1 MADSVNVFPAGLRVT
16 DADGNPVAG
25 AKLKFFEAGTSTP
38 LTVYS
43 DDALTASLGTV
54 VYCDSA
60 GYPVTAEGGSTKTLI
75 YAGTTDY
82 KLTIT
87 DVDDVTIAEH
97 DDNPGALD
105 TSGFTVTSAA
115 PSMPVVT
122 RATSSWSVASDA
134 PGTLYRCNVAGSS
147 QTVSFP
153 SAVTA
158 GDGYLFGLQYD
169 GLASSNTVTYQA
181 VAGQTIADGADAG
194 SAAGTLTEHGQTKWF
209 VSDGAGWRVA
219 FAKQGRLD
227 RGLMIV
233 IADRLTAPPTS
244 PTAGARYIINGTPS
258 GTWAA
263 LGFAENDIVEANGQ
277 GGWIQYNPEAD
288 SGWIAFVQ
296 DEDVNYQYQSS
307 GWVSLSNITAPATS
321 YVPTAIFRYQQTSG
335 TAGGT
340 ATQGSWQTYP
350 IATFLNSGA
359 SNVISGAALASNKIS
374 GLPVG
379 RYKVD
384 GGAVFYSTDRSQLRL
399 YNVTTST
406 EVFVGAVG
414 NPQTDGSNYFGSAF
428 VDLCGE
434 FEVTDAAHEYRI
446 EYQVSRP
453 KSSDGLGKSGSWGT
467 EVYGTFVF
475 SDAARVQGPQGAQGA
490 QGSTGRD
497 AGHWRYT
504 FSTADTSETD
514 PGSGAFKLDNG
525 TVASVTELY
534 ISATDA
540 DSGDADAFWATVDD
554 STSTIKGQ
562 LVFRKASTP
571 GTFLILDV
579 DAAVTDNTGWW
590 TVPVAYNSG
599 ALPSNADSMLLTFV
613 PTGDAGVVT
622 AGIVFD
628 LDGGASNIEA
638 DAKARV
644 QVPFACTIQEA
655 TLVADATGSIV
666 VDVWKDTYANYP
678 PTVANTI
685 TAAAKPT
692 LSSAQKYQDATLTG
706 WTTSIAAGDF
716 LVANVD
722 SASGINHA
730 ILTLKV
736 QRS

>member
-1 MADSVNVFPAGLRVT
+1 MADSINVFPPSLRVT

-43 DDALTASLGTV
+43 DDGLTTSLGTV

-87 DVDDVTIAEH
+87 DADDVTIAEH

-115 PSMPVVT
+115 PSMPVLT

-169 GLASSNTVTYQA
+169 GPASSNTVTYQT
-181 VAGQTIADGADAG
+181 VSGQTIADGADAE
-194 SAAGTLTEHGQTKWF
+194 AASGTLTENGQTKWF

-227 RGLMIV
+227 RGLVIV
-233 IADRLTAPPTS
+233 IADRLTAAPSS
-244 PTAGARYIINGTPS
+244 PTAGARYIVNGTPT

-263 LGFAENDIVEANGQ
+263 LSFAEHDIVEADGQ
-277 GGWIQYNPEAD
+277 GGWIQYSPGTD
-288 SGWIAFVQ
+288 CGWLAYVQ
-296 DEDVNYQYQSS
+296 DENLLTQFRASA
-307 GWVSLSNITAPATS
+307 WVDLSNITAPAAS
-321 YVPTAIFRYQQTSG
+321 YVPTLIVRLEQSNG

-340 ATQGSWQTYP
+340 AADSAWTKYP
-350 IATFLNSGA
+350 LSAISNSAADNYIAGTTLTS
-359 SNVISGAALASNKIS
+359 SVIS

-379 RYKVD
+379 LYRISGQASFK
-384 GGAVFYSTDRSQLRL
+384 ATDHTRLRL
-399 YNVTTST
+399 RNTST
-406 EVFVGAVG
+406 SADAVL
-414 NPQTDGSNYFGSAF
+414 GSTIDIDSANGVKAF
-428 VDLCGE
+428 VPLLGE
-434 FEVTDAAHEYRI
+434 FEVTDAAHTYEVQYYAQNGGGSNQLGTAS
-446 EYQVSRP
+446 EE
-453 KSSDGLGKSGSWGT
+453 SST
-467 EVYGTFVF
+467 EVYGEFIIE
-475 SDAARVQGPQGAQGA
+475 DLERIQGTQGATGSQGA
-490 QGSTGRD
+490 TGRD

-514 PGSGAFKLDNG
+514 PGSGAFKLDNA
-525 TVASVTELY
+525 TIASVTELY

-554 STSTIKGQ
+554 STSSIKGQ
-562 LVFRKASTP
+562 LVFRKANTP
-571 GTFLILDV
+571 GTVLVLDI
-579 DAAVTDNTGWW
+579 DGTVTDNMGWW

-599 ALPSNADSMLLTFV
+599 ALPSNSDSMLLTFV
-613 PTGDAGVVT
+613 PTGDAGVTT

-628 LDGGASNIEA
+628 FDGGASNIEA
-638 DAKARV
+638 DLKARV

-655 TLVADATGSIV
+655 TLVADTTGSIV
-666 VDVWKDTYANYP
+666 VDVWKDSYANYP
-678 PTVANTI
+678 PTVADTI
-685 TAAAKPT
+685 TSSAKPT

-706 WTTSIAAGDF
+706 WTTSISAGDF
-716 LVANVD
+716 LIANVD
-722 SASGINHA
+722 SASGINNA
-730 ILTLKV
+730 VLTLKV

>member
-1 MADSVNVFPAGLRVT
+1 MADSVNVFPPSLRVT

-38 LTVYS
+38 LPVYS
-43 DDALTASLGTV
+43 DDGLTTSLGTV
-54 VYCDSA
+54 VHCDSA

-87 DVDDVTIAEH
+87 DADDVTIVEH

-134 PGTLYRCNVAGSS
+134 PGTLYRCNVAGAS

-169 GLASSNTVTYQA
+169 GPASSNTVTYQT
-181 VAGQTIADGADAG
+181 VSGQTIADGADAE
-194 SAAGTLTEHGQTKWF
+194 AASGVLTEHGQTKWF
-209 VSDGAGWRVA
+209 VSDGADWRVA

-227 RGLMIV
+227 RGLVIV

-244 PTAGARYIINGTPS
+244 PTAGARYIVSGTPT
-258 GTWAA
+258 GTWAS
-263 LGFAENDIVEANGQ
+263 LGFSENDILEANGQ
-277 GGWIQYNPEAD
+277 GGWIQYAPTSD
-288 SGWIAFVQ
+288 CGWVAFVQ
-296 DEDVNYQYQSS
+296 DENTNYQYHDS
-307 GWVSLSNITAPATS
+307 GWVAWSNIEAPATT
-321 YVPTAIFRYQQTSG
+321 YLGHFLAQYEMANG
-335 TAGGT
+335 TAPD
-340 ATQGSWQTYP
+340 AISSGSWQDITSAAG
-350 IATFLNSGA
+350 IRWTEKSDTTADGA
-359 SNVISGAALASNKIS
+359 SIA
-374 GLPVG
+374 
-379 RYKVD
+379 VD
-384 GGAVFYSTDRSQLRL
+384 GTVTLGASKFVARITIGFY
-399 YNVTTST
+399 
-406 EVFVGAVG
+406 GAVG
-414 NPQTDGSNYFGSAF
+414 SFKVRWADSGGTTLASVQSAGTAIDTHF
-428 VDLCGE
+428 LTCEALVDLTGGSGTIKPQ
-434 FEVTDAAHEYRI
+434 VWLQSSAAPGIARTD
-446 EYQVSRP
+446 
-453 KSSDGLGKSGSWGT
+453 T
-467 EVYGTFVF
+467 TNEVYGQI
-475 SDAARVQGPQGAQGA
+475 SILDLAAQQGPEGDAGAQGA
-490 QGSTGRD
+490 TGRD

-514 PGSGAFKLDNG
+514 PGSGAFKLDNA
-525 TVASVTELY
+525 TVGSVTELY

-540 DSGDADAFWATVDD
+540 DSGDADTWWPTVDD
-554 STSTIKGQ
+554 STSNIKGQ
-562 LVFRKASTP
+562 LVFRKADTP
-571 GTFLILDV
+571 GTVLVLDV
-579 DAAVTDNTGWW
+579 DGAVTDNTGWW

-599 ALPSNADSMLLTFV
+599 ALPSNADAMLLTFV

-638 DAKARV
+638 DLKARV

-655 TLVADATGSIV
+655 TLVADTTGSIV

-678 PTVANTI
+678 PTVADTI

-692 LSSAQKYQDATLTG
+692 LLSAQKYQDATLTG

-716 LVANVD
+716 LIANVD